1 MNVVLHPCYFGS
13 IAQFTVLAKAHKV
26 IFEAHDNYVKQTYRN
41 RQFIYAANGKLLLN
55 IPTKHTKENNGKQ
68 TYKAIAIENDFNW
81 QIQHWRSLTSA
92 YKTSPFFEYYEDD
105 IKSLYHE
112 EHHSLY
118 DFNLKSF
125 NIITDCIQLH
135 IPIDFTTSFEK
146 DIQTEQKQDYR
157 FLVNAKKAPITMLS
171 SYTQVFASKHG
182 YLENLSVLD
191 LLFNEGPNT
200 LNYLENQELPKC
212 R

>member
-1 MNVVLHPCYFGS
+1 MNVVVHPCYFGS
-13 IAQFTVLAKAHKV
+13 IAQFVVLAKAHKV
-26 IFEAHDNYVKQTYRN
+26 FFEAHDNYIKQTYRN
-41 RQFIYAANGKLLLN
+41 RQYIYAANGKLLLN

-68 TYKAIAIENDFNW
+68 TFRDIAIENDFNW

-105 IKSLYHE
+105 ILTLYNE
-112 EHHSLY
+112 EFTSLY

-125 NIITDCIQLH
+125 EVIKECIQLDL
-135 IPIDFTTSFEK
+135 PQDFTETFEK
-146 DIQTEQKQDYR
+146 EISSKQDYR
-157 FLVNAKKAPITMLS
+157 FLVNAKKSPLITLEP
-171 SYTQVFASKHG
+171 YTQVFGPKHG
-182 YLENLSVLD
+182 YIENLSILD

-200 LNYLENQELPKC
+200 LNYLENQPLPVS